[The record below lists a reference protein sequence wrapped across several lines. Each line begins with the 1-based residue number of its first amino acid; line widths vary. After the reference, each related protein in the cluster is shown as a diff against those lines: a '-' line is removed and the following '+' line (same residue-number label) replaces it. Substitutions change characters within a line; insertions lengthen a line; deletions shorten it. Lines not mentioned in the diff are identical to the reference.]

1 MPTWLRRLW
10 FIPTATLI
18 VVAGVAVWIYTRL
31 TPSAPEWLNS
41 LFVVL
46 EGLAVLV
53 AGLGGL
59 AELTGFSLRE
69 LVVGRRVEDTP
80 TAPPAQP
87 LVEVR
92 VVPQTERPPIV
103 TPLQAPAEVPN
114 WVGREAEVER
124 LLNLFRR
131 TAAAG
136 EAQVA
141 AITGETRTL
150 AGLVGM
156 GGIGKT
162 ALAIH
167 IARCLHDDYP
177 DGVLWLEL
185 RQRPEGAPAD
195 LMRLLADVA
204 AQFGQADMVERI
216 QELPQRAAFVRSLL
230 ADKRVLMVLDDVVD
244 NRQLEL
250 LLPGSPCCAVLVTS
264 RLTNLPA
271 LLGSESARLDR
282 FTHQEAEALFRS
294 ALQGRKPERLDAG
307 PKALADVI
315 DLCGGLPLAL
325 AVAAGWLAA
334 NPNRSL
340 SPLRSLLEDRQ
351 HRLNILKHADKEV
364 RAAFELS
371 YDDLTDD
378 LKRCFRC
385 LAVLASPTFGV
396 THGMNAALC
405 EFEPNGK
412 IVIPKALFPTA
423 QHSYFT
429 IDLPVPVAAE
439 QTVRVSLIQK
449 DAVESAGFSILPG
462 APKRCIVPL
471 GNLKPNVPADFQ
483 IEPANGAAIV
493 QMDCFCVC

>member
-1 MPTWLRRLW
+1 MKRRHLIALLVILVPPVLYYLYYPWAGKTLSKETLTTIGVILLIAAGWVAFAKNLIELWQKLTKAQASPSSSSPT
-10 FIPTATLI
+10 
-18 VVAGVAVWIYTRL
+18 
-31 TPSAPEWLNS
+31 PES
-41 LFVVL
+41 
-46 EGLAVLV
+46 
-53 AGLGGL
+53 
-59 AELTGFSLRE
+59 RI
-69 LVVGRRVEDTP
+69 
-80 TAPPAQP
+80 
-87 LVEVR
+87 EVT
-92 VVPQTERPPIV
+92 VVPQSERPPIV

-185 RQRPEGAPAD
+185 RQRPEGVPAD

-250 LLPGSPCCAVLVTS
+250 LLLGGPCCAVLVTS

-271 LLGSESARLDR
+271 LLGNESVRLDR
-282 FTHQEAEALFRS
+282 FTSQEAEALFRK
-294 ALQGRKPERLDAG
+294 ALEGRQPERLDAE
-307 PKALADVI
+307 PEALAGVI
-315 DLCGGLPLAL
+315 ELCGGLPLAL

-340 SPLRSLLEDRQ
+340 SRLRNLLKDRRR
-351 HRLNILKHADKEV
+351 RLDTLKHADKEV

-378 LKRCFRC
+378 LKRCFRR

-396 THGMNAALC
+396 PA
-405 EFEPNGK
+405 
-412 IVIPKALFPTA
+412 
-423 QHSYFT
+423 
-429 IDLPVPVAAE
+429 VA
-439 QTVRVSLIQK
+439 SLLS
-449 DAVESAGFSILPG
+449 DSP
-462 APKRCIVPL
+462 P
-471 GNLKPNVPADFQ
+471 
-483 IEPANGAAIV
+483 EPASEVTMVDVAQAEESLTELLTRSLVLPAERQGDRYRLHPRTRCWPTTLWSVWRPKMTQRLFVGFMPPIS
-493 QMDCFCVC
+493 